1 MEKNEIQTLNEVQ
14 EIKSVDILPTNL
26 EIEIRKAKQQRAAL
40 EKLFSELLVQ
50 GTDFDRVPGTDKP
63 TLLKSGAELLCQI
76 FHLAP
81 GKVDIIQA
89 TEDFETGTFSYM
101 VGVPIIHRETG
112 LLIAYGIGAANSKEP
127 KYRYRNIEEEG
138 EKVKIENPDPAGQ
151 QNTLIK
157 MAAKRAY
164 IDGVLKATGASRMFT
179 QDVED
184 MPWLTPE
191 KASSRQIGYIKHL
204 FNGAGNDEMLQKM
217 SEILGREVTW
227 DDLTRE
233 EATKVIDDLK
243 QSKNQSTQTT
253 AAQNKKTKQET
264 TKFKCEDC
272 GTDITDTVAKY
283 SKENFGR
290 HLCMKCQKKQ
300 PDPFDI
306 PPPEEPPF

>member
-1 MEKNEIQTLNEVQ
+1 MEKNEIQVLNEVQ

-101 VGVPIIHRETG
+101 VGVPVIHRETG
-112 LLIAYGIGAANSKEP
+112 ILITYGIGAANSKEP
-127 KYRYRNIEEEG
+127 KYRYRNVGEEG

-157 MAAKRAY
+157 MAAKRAF
-164 IDGVLKATGASRMFT
+164 IDAVLKATGASRMFT
-179 QDVED
+179 QDMED
-184 MPWLTPE
+184 FMVPE
-191 KASSRQIGYIKHL
+191 KASSKQVGYIKHL
-204 FNGAGNDEMLQKM
+204 LNGTSNDEMLQKM

-243 QSKNQSTQTT
+243 QSKNQSTQTA

-264 TKFKCEDC
+264 AKFKCEDC

-306 PPPEEPPF
+306 PPEEPSF

>member
-1 MEKNEIQTLNEVQ
+1 MDKNEIMEVQ
-14 EIKSVDILPTNL
+14 DTKTIDILPANL
-26 EIEIRKAKQQRAAL
+26 EMEIMKAKKQRMAL
-40 EKLFSELLVQ
+40 EKLFSELLVP

-63 TLLKSGAELLCQI
+63 TLLKSGAELLCQV

-89 TEDFETGTFSYM
+89 TEDFDTGTFSYM
-101 VGVPIIHRETG
+101 VGVPIIHRDSG
-112 LLIAYGIGAANSKEP
+112 ILIAYGIGAANSKEP
-127 KYRYRNIEEEG
+127 KYRYRNIEEDG
-138 EKVKIENPDPAGQ
+138 ERIKIENPDPAGQ
-151 QNTLIK
+151 QNTLLK
-157 MAAKRAY
+157 MAAKRAF

-179 QDVED
+179 QDMED
-184 MPWLTPE
+184 FVIPE
-191 KASSRQIGYIKHL
+191 KASSRQVGYIKHL
-204 FNGAGNDEMLQKM
+204 FNGVTNDEMLQKM

-227 DDLTRE
+227 DDLTRK

-243 QSKNQSTQTT
+243 QSKNQSTQNT

-306 PPPEEPPF
+306 PPEEPPF

>member
-1 MEKNEIQTLNEVQ
+1 MEKNEIQVLNEVQ
-14 EIKSVDILPTNL
+14 ETKSVDILPANL
-26 EIEIRKAKQQRAAL
+26 EMEIMRAKKQRAAL
-40 EKLFSELLVQ
+40 EKLFSELLVP

-89 TEDFETGTFSYM
+89 TEDFDTGTFSYM
-101 VGVPIIHRETG
+101 VGVPIIHRDTG
-112 LLIAYGIGAANSKEP
+112 ILIAYGIGAANSKEP
-127 KYRYRNIEEEG
+127 KYRYRNIEEDG
-138 EKVKIENPDPAGQ
+138 EKFKIENPDPAGQ
-151 QNTLIK
+151 QNTLLK
-157 MAAKRAY
+157 MAAKRAF

-179 QDVED
+179 QDMED
-184 MPWLTPE
+184 FVIPE
-191 KASSRQIGYIKHL
+191 KASSRQVGYIKHL
-204 FNGAGNDEMLQKM
+204 FNGVTNDEMLQKM

-243 QSKNQSTQTT
+243 QSKNQSTQNT

-264 TKFKCEDC
+264 AKFKCEDC

>member
-1 MEKNEIQTLNEVQ
+1 MDKNEIMEVQ
-14 EIKSVDILPTNL
+14 DTKTIDILPANL
-26 EIEIRKAKQQRAAL
+26 EMEIMKAKKQRMAL
-40 EKLFSELLVQ
+40 EKLFSELLVP

-63 TLLKSGAELLCQI
+63 TLLKSGAELLCQV

-89 TEDFETGTFSYM
+89 TEDFDTGTFSYM
-101 VGVPIIHRETG
+101 VGVPIIHRDSG
-112 LLIAYGIGAANSKEP
+112 ILIAYGIGAANSKEP
-127 KYRYRNIEEEG
+127 KYRYRNIEEDG
-138 EKVKIENPDPAGQ
+138 ERIKIENPDPAGQ
-151 QNTLIK
+151 QNTLLK
-157 MAAKRAY
+157 MAAKRAF

-179 QDVED
+179 QDMED
-184 MPWLTPE
+184 FVIPE
-191 KASSRQIGYIKHL
+191 KASSRQVGYIKHL
-204 FNGAGNDEMLQKM
+204 FNGVTNDEMLQKM

-243 QSKNQSTQTT
+243 QSKNQSTQNT

-290 HLCMKCQKKQ
+290 HFCMKCQKKQ

-306 PPPEEPPF
+306 PPEEPPF